1 MMCYSIEPKDQIFLK
16 GYGFL
21 IFAKNM
27 GKNISNNIS
36 QNLRGTYSQKPF
48 DHTKQSATDSLKTAS
63 IRVILKNSR
72 SNWWFGQ

>member
-27 GKNISNNIS
+27 GKNISNF
-36 QNLRGTYSQKPF
+36 K
-48 DHTKQSATDSLKTAS
+48 KQ
-63 IRVILKNSR
+63 
-72 SNWWFGQ
+72 